1 MRPRKPKAVSSED
14 LFRAR
19 LSNQLDLKHPLIR
32 LAGLIEWDSF
42 EVAFGALYHETLG
55 RPGKPT
61 RLMVGLIYLKHSH
74 NLSDEEVC
82 ERWLEN
88 PYWQFFC
95 GFDYL
100 QHRLPIEPSS
110 LSRWRERIGASGM
123 ERLLAAT
130 AEAALASGAVKPSSL
145 ERVTVDTTVQPKAIA
160 FPLDSRLYHRG
171 REILVRLAA
180 KHGVKLR
187 QSYHRLGKRALRL
200 ANRYAHAQQ
209 MRRARREIRRLKTFL
224 GRVARD
230 VGRKIAERPGVAP
243 HFTQPLARVARLLA
257 QQKSDH
263 GKLYALHAPEVECLA
278 KGKAHKRYEFGVKVS
293 VAATNREGLV
303 LGMMALP
310 GNPYDGHTLAAALAQ
325 VERMTGVAVAR
336 TYVDRG
342 YRGHGLDS
350 RRVFISGQRR
360 GVTATIRRELRR
372 RSAVE
377 PVIGHMKTD
386 GRLGRNFLA
395 GVRGDAINA
404 LLCGA
409 GYNLRLILNYLSRS
423 LRALLFL
430 LDGTHRLPISV

>member
-1 MRPRKPKAVSSED
+1 MRPRRPEGEPSDD

-32 LAGLIEWDSF
+32 LAELIEWQGL
-42 EVAFGALYHETLG
+42 ETEFGALYHETLG

-61 RLMVGLIYLKHSH
+61 RLMVGLTYLKHTY
-74 NLSDEEVC
+74 NLSDEQVC

-100 QHRLPIEPSS
+100 QHRPPVEPSC
-110 LSRWRERIGASGM
+110 LTRWRERIAASGM

-130 AEAALASGAVKPSSL
+130 IDAALAAGAVKPSSL

-180 KHGVKLR
+180 KHGIKLR

-200 ANRYAHAQQ
+200 TNRYAHARQ
-209 MRRARREIRRLKTFL
+209 MRRARREIKRLKTFL

-230 VGRKIAERPGVAP
+230 VGRKIAARPDLAP
-243 HFTQPLARVARLLA
+243 HFAQPLARVARLFA

-293 VAATNREGLV
+293 AAVTNREGLV

-310 GNPYDGHTLAAALAQ
+310 GNPYDGHTLRVALAQ

-336 TYVDRG
+336 AYLDRG
-342 YRGHGLDS
+342 YRGHGLDP
-350 RRVFISGQRR
+350 RRAFISGQRR
-360 GVTATIRRELRR
+360 GVTPTIRRELRR
-372 RSAVE
+372 RSAIE
-377 PVIGHMKTD
+377 PVIGHMKAD

-409 GYNLRLILNYLSRS
+409 GYNLRLILNYLSRL
-423 LRALLFL
+423 LRALLAAL
-430 LDGTHRLPISV
+430 ALNETIQASA